1 MVLTRP
7 TLLLSV
13 AGMLPIMGCGGRA
26 LIEAPR
32 VYQAADLPLFV
43 DLAPEPQAATIQIL
57 YATDRA
63 LEKMES
69 PQRFL
74 HVFSSAQFFCAH
86 PRP

>member
-26 LIEAPR
+26 LIE
-32 VYQAADLPLFV
+32 AADLPLFV